1 VKLSA
6 GADAAW
12 SIAAG
17 EASAS
22 GHEKIEPL
30 HLLIGVLSL
39 DKLSQ
44 AVASGVVPLEPAVA
58 VLIRDEEAGIRRAL
72 QAVGTDAPLCRRQA
86 RERLGRGSRAGAPP
100 GPLGRSPVTKA
111 VFAAAEAFA
120 AERDAVSAA
129 HLLASLADAPDPAT
143 HSLFAKGG
151 LDGRVLH
158 EAALREAGGGARD
171 EGEQIAAVVARGLAA
186 LMEGARRDHD
196 VTLIVEAKAERFVV
210 DSASKEGRGAP
221 GAHRAL
227 ERLVERPLSA
237 LGLSG
242 KLGKHRAWRVV
253 YDEGGIYLLPEPESR
268 SAS

>member
-22 GHEKIEPL
+22 GHQKIEPL

-44 AVASGVVPLEPAVA
+44 AVASGAVPLEPTVA
-58 VLIRDEEAGIRRAL
+58 ALIRNEEEGIRRAL

-86 RERLGRGSRAGAPP
+86 RERLGRGTRAGAPP

-120 AERDAVSAA
+120 AELDAVSAA
-129 HLLASLADAPDPAT
+129 HLLASLPDAPDPAT

-158 EAALREAGGGARD
+158 QAALREARGGDVAD
-171 EGEQIAAVVARGLAA
+171 VVARGLAA
-186 LMEGARRDHD
+186 LTESARRDHD
-196 VTLIVEAKAERFVV
+196 VTLIVEPKAERFVV
-210 DSASKEGRGAP
+210 DSASKEGPGAP
-221 GAHRAL
+221 EARRAL
-227 ERLVERPLSA
+227 ERLVEKPLSA
-237 LGLSG
+237 LVLSG

-253 YDEGGIYLLPEPESR
+253 YDEGGIYLLPEPEGR